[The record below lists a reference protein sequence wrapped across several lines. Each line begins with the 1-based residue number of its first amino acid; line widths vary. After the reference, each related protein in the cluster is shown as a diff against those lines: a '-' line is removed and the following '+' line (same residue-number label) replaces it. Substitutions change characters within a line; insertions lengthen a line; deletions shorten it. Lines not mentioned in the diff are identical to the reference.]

1 LIIHREK
8 EEMKNMNILYYLK
21 DGERRAFNERPTCE
35 ARNRWYD
42 LGDQI
47 PPDGIWFKAFND
59 RFIAPQNTGNYYASD
74 RFYAI
79 YLRNKSDINRLF
91 LYLNSTLSV
100 LMTEVNG
107 RVNLGE
113 GALDNMTYE
122 AAMMQVLDV
131 QRYKIKNGR
140 SFHSFLHRQ
149 IGTIFD
155 ELGATSPEA
164 VTLETVKPDR
174 RELDRI
180 IMGDILGLTED
191 EQLEVYRAVIDL
203 VKSRIARAK
212 SLDGNNTVVN
222 SVNIGELKESIVGL
236 IKRDE

>member
-1 LIIHREK
+1 
-8 EEMKNMNILYYLK
+8 M
-21 DGERRAFNERPTCE
+21 
-35 ARNRWYD
+35 
-42 LGDQI
+42 
-47 PPDGIWFKAFND
+47 
-59 RFIAPQNTGNYYASD
+59 
-74 RFYAI
+74 
-79 YLRNKSDINRLF
+79 
-91 LYLNSTLSV
+91 
-100 LMTEVNG
+100 MTEVNG

-122 AAMMQVLDV
+122 TAIMKVLNI
-131 QRYKIKNGR
+131 RELKIKNGR
-140 SFHSFLHRQ
+140 SFYSFLHRQ

-155 ELGATSPEA
+155 ELGASSPES

-222 SVNIGELKESIVGL
+222 GVNIGELKESIVGL